1 MRCATCGR
9 ETTSGD
15 RCDVCG
21 ATLGGHT
28 DLGAEAATLP
38 PPPAP
43 LVEDPD
49 LTRLTGGHPPREGR
63 LPGSP
68 LTPGAAFGP
77 RYRITRLLG
86 IGGMGA
92 VYEAEDAELGV
103 TVAIKVIRPETMA
116 DPIAAEQVEQR
127 FKRELLLAREV
138 THKNVVRIHDLGEI
152 DRIKYI
158 TMTYVDG
165 EDLASVLKARGKLPV
180 REVVPLARQMAA
192 GLEAAHEAGIV
203 HRDLKPA
210 NVMVDQD
217 GHALIMDFG
226 IARLE
231 GGGPAIDIAAAGRRR
246 TTPALATGTRTG
258 TAGGRS
264 GGARTPGAAVQNLS
278 GATIAGAIVGTMD
291 YMAPE
296 QAQGQPADHRADI
309 YAFGLILREM
319 LVGVQ
324 RGHDALADLLA
335 RIQKGVQPLR
345 SVDPSMPETLERI
358 VARCTEGDPGA
369 RYQQTSELCTDLNR
383 LDDDGVPLPE
393 PKRFTWKIVAAAVVF
408 VSALT
413 GGIIWLT
420 RSTPPPKAHDPV
432 SVLVADF
439 DNRTGEAV
447 FDDTLEPMF
456 NVALE
461 GASFLNTFNRRQ
473 ARALAAK
480 LPNPTNKLD
489 KQAARLIAVSEG
501 IDVVLTGSLSRGA
514 DGYRVSVQA
523 VDGRTGKSI
532 ADPEATVKTK
542 DEVLHVIPRMV
553 APIRKALGDSTPE
566 SAQLKAVSGAFTAG
580 SLEAVRL
587 DAKGVELQFAGKM
600 EEALASF
607 KKAAEID
614 PSFARAYSGMA
625 AMAQNLGKTQEA
637 EQYINLAMKH
647 VDRMTERERY
657 RFRGQYYMNMGD
669 WQKCV
674 EEYTQLMERYP
685 VDRVG
690 QNNLASCLAS
700 ARRAPEAVEAARRA
714 VALVPKG
721 AGQRFNL
728 AFISSFAGAFDA
740 GEREARE
747 TLKLAPSLG
756 LTFLLLAEA
765 QLGQDQLEQ
774 AAGSYRELQKSDPS
788 IAAVGLADLAAYQ
801 GRYADAV
808 RILEDG
814 IAADMA
820 AKAPENAAGKW
831 AALAEVQLVRG
842 QTRAAVAAAR
852 KALASS
858 QSVNVRFLAART
870 LVHAGEVAPAR
881 ATAAEFD
888 SKRTAEPQAYGRI
901 IAGMSGL
908 AGGDTGQAI
917 KALTEANRLLDTWI
931 GRFELGRAY
940 LTAGEF
946 VQADAE
952 FERCIKR
959 RGEALELFLDNAPTY
974 RFLPAAY
981 YYEGR
986 AREGLK
992 SEAYA
997 QFYRTYLSI
1006 RGQAGEDPLLPDIR
1020 RRLGQ

>member
-1 MRCATCGR
+1 MRCPTCGR

-28 DLGAEAATLP
+28 DLGSEAVTLP
-38 PPPAP
+38 PPPAA
-43 LVEDPD
+43 LVEDPN
-49 LTRLTGGHPPREGR
+49 LRRATGGQAPGGSSLSEG
-63 LPGSP
+63 P
-68 LTPGAAFGP
+68 LTPGAAFGS
-77 RYRITRLLG
+77 RYRILRQLG
-86 IGGMGA
+86 AGGMGV
-92 VYEAEDAELGV
+92 VYQAWDDELGV
-103 TVAIKVIRPETMA
+103 AVALKVIKPEVSA
-116 DPIAAEQVEQR
+116 DPLVASDVEHR
-127 FKRELLLAREV
+127 FKRELLLARKV
-138 THKNVVRIHDLGEI
+138 THKHVVRIHDIGEM
-152 DRIKYI
+152 DGIKYL
-158 TMTYVDG
+158 TMPFIEG
-165 EDLASVLKARGKLPV
+165 RDLAHVLRDEGRLPV
-180 REVVPLARQMAA
+180 ARALQVAKQIA
-192 GLEAAHEAGIV
+192 EGLVAAHEAAVV
-203 HRDLKPA
+203 HRDLKPE
-210 NVMVDQD
+210 NVMIDADEQAV
-217 GHALIMDFG
+217 IMDFG
-226 IARLE
+226 ISRSE
-231 GGGPAIDIAAAGRRR
+231 S
-246 TTPALATGTRTG
+246 
-258 TAGGRS
+258 TAGATVTR
-264 GGARTPGAAVQNLS
+264 AA
-278 GATIAGAIVGTMD
+278 TAGVVGTME

-296 QAQGQPADHRADI
+296 QATGQRTDHRADI
-309 YAFGLILREM
+309 YSFGLILYDM
-319 LVGVQ
+319 LAGRSRVAKAGTAIAELTERLQTPPRPLPPAAPSVPAV
-324 RGHDALADLLA
+324 DA
-335 RIQKGVQPLR
+335 
-345 SVDPSMPETLERI
+345 I
-358 VARCTEGDPGA
+358 VARCTQADRA
-369 RYQQTSELCTDLNR
+369 KRYQTAAELLADLNLLGADGQPLRRARVLPAR
-383 LDDDGVPLPE
+383 LVA
-393 PKRFTWKIVAAAVVF
+393 AAAVVVLLVIAAAVGF
-408 VSALT
+408 WLRSPTGTAAAKAPSA
-413 GGIIWLT
+413 
-420 RSTPPPKAHDPV
+420 AHAAV

-461 GASFLNTFNRRQ
+461 GARFLNTFNRRQ
-473 ARALAAK
+473 ARALASK
-480 LPNPTNKLD
+480 LPNPTDKLD
-489 KQAARLIAVSEG
+489 EQAARLIAVGEG

-523 VDGRTGKSI
+523 LDGRTGRSL
-532 ADPEATVKTK
+532 AAPEATVKTK
-542 DEVLHVIPRMV
+542 DEVLRVIPKMV

-587 DAKGVELQFAGKM
+587 DATGVDLQFAGKM
-600 EEALASF
+600 EEAFQSF

-625 AMAQNLGKTQEA
+625 AMAQNLGRTQEA
-637 EQYINLAMKH
+637 EQYINLAMQH

-700 ARRAPEAVEAARRA
+700 ARLAPQALEAARRA
-714 VALVPKG
+714 VELVPKG

-728 AFISSFAGAFDA
+728 AFISSFAGDFAA
-740 GEREARE
+740 GEREAHE

-756 LTFLLLAEA
+756 LTYLPLAEA
-765 QLGQDQLEQ
+765 QLGLGQLQQ
-774 AAGSYRELQKSDPS
+774 AAESYRKLEKSNPS
-788 IAAVGLADLAAYQ
+788 IAAVGLADLAAYE
-801 GRYADAV
+801 GRYRDAV
-808 RILEDG
+808 RILEEG

-820 AKAPENAAGKW
+820 AKAPENAAAKC
-831 AALAEVQLVRG
+831 AALAEVQFARG
-842 QTRAAVAAAR
+842 QNRAAVDAAR
-852 KALASS
+852 KALTIS
-858 QSVNVRFLAART
+858 QSVNVRFLAVRT
-870 LVHAGEVAPAR
+870 LVQAGEAAAAR
-881 ATAAEFD
+881 AAAAEFD
-888 SKRTAEPQAYGRI
+888 SKLTAEPQAYGRI

-952 FERCIKR
+952 FERCIRR
-959 RGEALELFLDNAPTY
+959 RGEALELFLDNAPSY

-986 AREGLK
+986 VREGMK
-992 SEAYA
+992 SEGYT
-997 QFYRTYLSI
+997 QFYRTYLGI
-1006 RGQAGEDPLLPDIR
+1006 RGQAGEDLLLPDIR

>member
-1 MRCATCGR
+1 MRCPTCGR

-21 ATLGGHT
+21 AALGRHT
-28 DLGAEAATLP
+28 HFAADAATLP

-43 LVEDPD
+43 LVEDPG
-49 LTRLTGGHPPREGR
+49 LTKLTGGQAPGEGG

-68 LTPGAAFGP
+68 LTPGAPFGS
-77 RYRITRLLG
+77 RYRVLRQLG
-86 IGGMGA
+86 VGGMGV
-92 VYEAEDAELGV
+92 VYQAWDDELGV
-103 TVAIKVIRPETMA
+103 AVALKVIKPEVGA
-116 DPIAAEQVEQR
+116 DPRAASEVEHR
-127 FKRELLLAREV
+127 FKRELLLARQV
-138 THKNVVRIHDLGEI
+138 THKHVVRIHDIGEM
-152 DRIKYI
+152 DGIKYL
-158 TMTYVDG
+158 TMPFIEG
-165 EDLASVLKARGKLPV
+165 RDLAHVLRDEGRLPV
-180 REVVPLARQMAA
+180 ARALQLARQIAE
-192 GLEAAHEAGIV
+192 GLAAAHEAGVV
-203 HRDLKPA
+203 HRDLKPE
-210 NVMVDQD
+210 NVMIDADEQAV
-217 GHALIMDFG
+217 IMDFG
-226 IARLE
+226 ISRSE
-231 GGGPAIDIAAAGRRR
+231 STAGATMTR
-246 TTPALATGTRTG
+246 TATGT
-258 TAGGRS
+258 
-264 GGARTPGAAVQNLS
+264 V
-278 GATIAGAIVGTMD
+278 VGTME

-296 QAQGQPADHRADI
+296 QASGQRTDHRADI
-309 YAFGLILREM
+309 YSFGLILYDM
-319 LVGVQ
+319 LAGRSRVAKAGTAIAELTERLQTPPRPLPCAAPSVPAV
-324 RGHDALADLLA
+324 DAIIARCTQADPAKRYQTAADLLA
-335 RIQKGVQPLR
+335 DLNLLGADGQPLGR
-345 SVDPSMPETLERI
+345 ARVLPVRL
-358 VARCTEGDPGA
+358 VA
-369 RYQQTSELCTDLNR
+369 
-383 LDDDGVPLPE
+383 
-393 PKRFTWKIVAAAVVF
+393 AAAVVVLLVIAGAIGF
-408 VSALT
+408 WFRSGAGTGAARAPSAVH
-413 GGIIWLT
+413 
-420 RSTPPPKAHDPV
+420 APV

-473 ARALAAK
+473 ARALASK
-480 LPNPTNKLD
+480 LPNPTDKLD
-489 KQAARLIAVSEG
+489 EQAARLIAVSEG
-501 IDVVLTGSLSRGA
+501 IDVVLTGSLSRGS

-523 VDGRTGKSI
+523 LDGRTGKRI
-532 ADPEATVKTK
+532 AAPEATVKTK
-542 DEVLHVIPRMV
+542 DEVLRVIPKIV

-600 EEALASF
+600 EEAFQSF
-607 KKAAEID
+607 KKAAQID

-625 AMAQNLGKTQEA
+625 AMAQNLGRTQEA

-690 QNNLASCLAS
+690 QNNLASCLVS
-700 ARRAPEAVEAARRA
+700 ARRAPQAVEAARRA
-714 VALVPKG
+714 VELVPKG

-728 AFISSFAGAFDA
+728 AFISSFAGDFAA

-756 LTFLLLAEA
+756 LTYLPLAEA
-765 QLGQDQLEQ
+765 QLGQGQLQQ
-774 AAGSYRELQKSDPS
+774 AVESYRTLEKSDPS
-788 IAAVGLADLAAYQ
+788 IARVGFADLAAYE
-801 GRYADAV
+801 GRYRDAV
-808 RILEDG
+808 RILEEG

-820 AKAPENAAGKW
+820 AKAPESAAGKW

-842 QTRAAVAAAR
+842 ESRAAVDAAR
-852 KALASS
+852 KALAGSP
-858 QSVNVRFLAART
+858 SVNVRFLAART
-870 LVHAGEVAPAR
+870 LVQAGEAASAR

-888 SKRTAEPQAYGRI
+888 AKLTAEPQAYGRI

-908 AGGDTGQAI
+908 ASGDTVQAI

-940 LTAGEF
+940 LAAGEF

-952 FERCIKR
+952 FERCITR

-981 YYEGR
+981 YYGGR

-992 SEAYA
+992 SEGYA
-997 QFYRTYLSI
+997 EFYRTYLGI

>member
-1 MRCATCGR
+1 MPAGGPSGAPDDGR
-9 ETTSGD
+9 TVLTSES
-15 RCDVCG
+15 G
-21 ATLGGHT
+21 ATVQAGGGQT
-28 DLGAEAATLP
+28 IQADDV
-38 PPPAP
+38 AP
-43 LVEDPD
+43 TIGTDPD
-49 LTRLTGGHPPREGR
+49 QTL
-63 LPGSP
+63 LPQGAV
-68 LTPGAAFGP
+68 TPGGSAAGRKGLLVPGQAFGS
-77 RYRITRLLG
+77 RYRVVRQLG

-92 VYEAEDAELGV
+92 VYQAWDAELGV
-103 TVAIKVIRPETMA
+103 TVALKIIRPGS
-116 DPIAAEQVEQR
+116 DPWVATELEQR

-152 DRIKYI
+152 DGTKYI
-158 TMTYVDG
+158 TMSYVDG
-165 EDLASVLKARGKLPV
+165 WSLSALLHARGKLPV
-180 REVVPLARQMAA
+180 PEALGIARQIAS
-192 GLEAAHEAGIV
+192 GLQAAHEAGVV

-210 NVMVDQD
+210 NIMIDGA
-217 GHALIMDFG
+217 GHALILDFG

-231 GGGPAIDIAAAGRRR
+231 SGIRHE
-246 TTPALATGTRTG
+246 TPAAP
-258 TAGGRS
+258 
-264 GGARTPGAAVQNLS
+264 PGAGLAAPPGWMTGATLS
-278 GATIAGAIVGTMD
+278 GTVVGTLE

-296 QAQGQPADHRADI
+296 QAKAGEVDHRADI
-309 YAFGLILREM
+309 YAFGLILRDL
-319 LVGVQ
+319 LVGLRPPADPMEDLRERVEKGLPLL
-324 RGHDALADLLA
+324 REVDGALPEALESIVTACTQTD
-335 RIQKGVQPLR
+335 PL
-345 SVDPSMPETLERI
+345 
-358 VARCTEGDPGA
+358 A
-369 RYQQTSELCTDLNR
+369 RYQTTQEVCAALDR
-383 LDDDGVPLPE
+383 LDDNGQPLPE
-393 PKRFTWKIVAAAVVF
+393 PKRLTWRVVAAGVVL
-408 VSALT
+408 AAGLT
-413 GGIIWLT
+413 GGAAWLL
-420 RSTPPPKAHDPV
+420 RPAPPPPKAHDPV

-456 NVALE
+456 SVALE

-480 LPNPTNKLD
+480 LPNPTNRLD

-532 ADPEATVKTK
+532 AAPEATVKTK
-542 DEVLHVIPRMV
+542 DEVLHAIPRMV

-587 DAKGVELQFAGKM
+587 DAKGVELQFAGKL

-625 AMAQNLGKTQEA
+625 AMAQNLGRTQEA

-765 QLGQDQLEQ
+765 QLGQGQLQQ

-801 GRYADAV
+801 GRYTDAV

-814 IAADMA
+814 IAADVA

-831 AALAEVQLVRG
+831 AALAEVQLIRG
-842 QTRAAVAAAR
+842 RTRAAVAAAR

-870 LVHAGEVAPAR
+870 LVHAGEAAQAR

-888 SKRTAEPQAYGRI
+888 SKLTAEPQAYGRI

-908 AGGDTGQAI
+908 AGGDAGEAI
-917 KALTEANRLLDTWI
+917 KALTEANKLLDTWI

-997 QFYRTYLSI
+997 QFYRTYLNI

>member
-28 DLGAEAATLP
+28 HFAADTATLP

-49 LTRLTGGHPPREGR
+49 LTRLTGGQAPREGR

-68 LTPGAAFGP
+68 LTPGAAFGS

-165 EDLASVLKARGKLPV
+165 EDLASILRARGKLPV

-231 GGGPAIDIAAAGRRR
+231 GGGQAIDIAAAGRRR
-246 TTPALATGTRTG
+246 TTPAPATGTR

-358 VARCTEGDPGA
+358 VARCTEVDPGA
-369 RYQQTSELCTDLNR
+369 RYQQTSELCADLNR
-383 LDDDGVPLPE
+383 LDDDGAPLPE

-408 VSALT
+408 VSALA

-480 LPNPTNKLD
+480 LPNSTNKLD

-501 IDVVLTGSLSRGA
+501 IDVVLIGSLSRGA

-532 ADPEATVKTK
+532 AAPEATVKTK
-542 DEVLHVIPRMV
+542 DEVLHAIPRMV
-553 APIRKALGDSTPE
+553 APIRKALGDRTPE
-566 SAQLKAVSGAFTAG
+566 AAQLNAVGGAFAAA

-587 DAKGVELQFAGKM
+587 DAIAVELQFAGKA
-600 EEALASF
+600 EEAFQAF
-607 KKAAEID
+607 KKAAEVD

-625 AMAQNLGKTQEA
+625 AMAGNLGRTQEA
-637 EQYINLAMKH
+637 EQYITLAMKH
-647 VDRMTERERY
+647 VDRMTEREQY
-657 RFRGQYYMNMGD
+657 RFRGQYYLNTGD
-669 WQKCV
+669 WHKCV
-674 EEYTQLMERYP
+674 EEYTQLMDRYP

-690 QNNLASCLAS
+690 QNNLASCLS
-700 ARRAPEAVEAARRA
+700 NARRAPEAVAAARRA
-714 VALVPKG
+714 VELVPKG
-721 AGQRFNL
+721 VGQRLNL
-728 AFISSFAGAFDA
+728 AFISSFAGDFTA

-747 TLKLAPSLG
+747 SLKLAPSLG
-756 LTFLLLAEA
+756 LPFLSLAEA
-765 QLGQDQLEQ
+765 QLGQGQVQ
-774 AAGSYRELQKSDPS
+774 KAAESYRELEKSHAS
-788 IAAVGLADLAAYQ
+788 IAAAGLADLAAYE
-801 GRYADAV
+801 GRYGDAV
-808 RILEDG
+808 RILQDG
-814 IAADMA
+814 IAADVA
-820 AKAPENAAGKW
+820 AKAPGDAAGKW
-831 AALAEVQLVRG
+831 AALADVQLVRG
-842 QTRAAVAAAR
+842 QSRAAADAAR
-852 KALASS
+852 KALAGS
-858 QSVNVRFLAART
+858 QSLGVRFLAARA
-870 LVHAGEVAPAR
+870 LVEAGDVRRAQ
-881 ATAAEFD
+881 ATATEFD
-888 SKRTAEPQAYGRI
+888 AKLTAEPQAYGRI
-901 IAGMSGL
+901 ITGMAALQSG
-908 AGGDTGQAI
+908 DKPQAI
-917 KALTEANRLLDTWI
+917 KALSDAKGLLDTWI

-940 LTAGEF
+940 LAAGQF

-952 FERCIKR
+952 FDRCIRR
-959 RGEALELFLDNAPTY
+959 RGEAIELFLDNAPTY

-986 AREGLK
+986 VREGLK
-992 SEAYA
+992 AQGYA
-997 QFYRTYLSI
+997 QFYQTYLGI

-1020 RRLGQ
+1020 KRLGQ

>member
-1 MRCATCGR
+1 MLAGRSRVAKAGSAISELMVRLQTPPRPLPSAAPSVPAVDAIIARCTQADPAKRYQTAA
-9 ETTSGD
+9 ELLAD
-15 RCDVCG
+15 
-21 ATLGGHT
+21 LNL
-28 DLGAEAATLP
+28 LGADGQ
-38 PPPAP
+38 P
-43 LVEDPD
+43 L
-49 LTRLTGGHPPREGR
+49 RR
-63 LPGSP
+63 
-68 LTPGAAFGP
+68 
-77 RYRITRLLG
+77 
-86 IGGMGA
+86 
-92 VYEAEDAELGV
+92 
-103 TVAIKVIRPETMA
+103 
-116 DPIAAEQVEQR
+116 
-127 FKRELLLAREV
+127 ARV
-138 THKNVVRIHDLGEI
+138 
-152 DRIKYI
+152 
-158 TMTYVDG
+158 
-165 EDLASVLKARGKLPV
+165 LPV
-180 REVVPLARQMAA
+180 RVV
-192 GLEAAHEAGIV
+192 
-203 HRDLKPA
+203 
-210 NVMVDQD
+210 
-217 GHALIMDFG
+217 F
-226 IARLE
+226 
-231 GGGPAIDIAAAGRRR
+231 AAA
-246 TTPALATGTRTG
+246 L
-258 TAGGRS
+258 
-264 GGARTPGAAVQNLS
+264 VVLLV
-278 GATIAGAIVGTMD
+278 IAGAVG
-291 YMAPE
+291 
-296 QAQGQPADHRADI
+296 
-309 YAFGLILREM
+309 FL
-319 LVGVQ
+319 
-324 RGHDALADLLA
+324 
-335 RIQKGVQPLR
+335 LR
-345 SVDPSMPETLERI
+345 SRPGTGSAKAPS
-358 VARCTEGDPGA
+358 
-369 RYQQTSELCTDLNR
+369 
-383 LDDDGVPLPE
+383 
-393 PKRFTWKIVAAAVVF
+393 AAHA
-408 VSALT
+408 
-413 GGIIWLT
+413 
-420 RSTPPPKAHDPV
+420 PV

-473 ARALAAK
+473 AHALASK
-480 LPNPTNKLD
+480 LPNPTTKLD
-489 KQAARLIAVSEG
+489 EQAARLIAVSEG

-523 VDGRTGKSI
+523 LDGRTGKSI
-532 ADPEATVKTK
+532 AAPEATVTTK
-542 DEVLHVIPRMV
+542 DEVLRVIPRMV

-566 SAQLKAVSGAFTAG
+566 ATQLKAVSGAFTAA

-587 DAKGVELQFAGKM
+587 DAKGVELQFAGKA
-600 EEALASF
+600 EEAFQAF
-607 KKAAEID
+607 KKAAEVD

-625 AMAQNLGKTQEA
+625 AMAGNLGRTQEA
-637 EQYINLAMKH
+637 EQYITLAMKH

-657 RFRGQYYMNMGD
+657 RFRGQYYMNTGD
-669 WQKCV
+669 WHKCV
-674 EEYTQLMERYP
+674 EEYTQLMDRYP

-728 AFISSFAGAFDA
+728 AFISSFAGDFDA

-765 QLGQDQLEQ
+765 QLGQGQLQQ

-788 IAAVGLADLAAYQ
+788 IAAVGLADLAVYQ
-801 GRYADAV
+801 GRYTDAV

-820 AKAPENAAGKW
+820 AKAPENAAAKL
-831 AALAEVQLVRG
+831 AALADVQLVRG
-842 QTRAAVAAAR
+842 QNRAAVEAAR
-852 KALASS
+852 KALAGS
-858 QSVNVRFLAART
+858 QSMNVRFLAART
-870 LVHAGEVAPAR
+870 LVQAGETAPAR

-888 SKRTAEPQAYGRI
+888 SKLTAEPQAYGRI

-981 YYEGR
+981 YYAGR
-986 AREGLK
+986 AREGMK

-997 QFYRTYLSI
+997 QFYRTYLGI